1 MDDRRITG
9 GTDEHVDATAFAGW
23 RPRPSWGAAAMRLD
37 EHSAL
42 RRVLYP
48 TEQLGTSLLMALTR
62 RVATADD
69 VRSAP

>member
-1 MDDRRITG
+1 
-9 GTDEHVDATAFAGW
+9 VDATEFAGW
-23 RPRPSWGAAAMRLD
+23 RPQPSWRAAAMRSY

-42 RRVLYP
+42 RRMLYP

-69 VRSAP
+69 VRSSP